1 MKIFKDIIKIEN
13 NTINIRLAGDSTNIG
28 KNLSVLN
35 FSFGFLDEISRTKS
49 DETNPN
55 TVTGNF
61 SLGVFKVK
69 SECYEDLRK
78 ALTDLIQ
85 LLSVIDATEL
95 DGELYNIVFWLGG
108 DLKFLALALGNK

>member
-1 MKIFKDIIKIEN
+1 MIKIIFYLGEYVDLKQKIDYYLKIFKDIIKIEN

-61 SLGVFKVK
+61 SLGVF
-69 SECYEDLRK
+69 
-78 ALTDLIQ
+78 
-85 LLSVIDATEL
+85 
-95 DGELYNIVFWLGG
+95 
-108 DLKFLALALGNK
+108 